1 MISILRGDA
10 RSLPLPDACIDLIL
24 TSPPYW
30 QLRSYSDQGEHYEGQ
45 IGSEPTPGEYLD
57 NLLNC
62 TREWMRVLK
71 PTGSIFINLGDK
83 YANDT
88 KWDGN
93 RKRPSSKHGKTEII
107 RRKQNTGF
115 PPKSLMG
122 LPWRYA
128 IRCIDELGLILRAE
142 IIWEKVNGLPESVT
156 DRVRRSHEQV
166 FHFTKQQKYFS
177 AVDEIR
183 EPHTG
188 TAHDQGPN
196 ATVQVSLSGEG
207 VKHRTFRSRVDDYNP
222 LGKLPGSVWSIPSS
236 PLKVPEWVGV
246 DHFAA
251 YPPELCRRIILG
263 WSPKEICG
271 KCHEGRFPVSNREVI
286 HLRPGDYRGNAGLN
300 EDEAHG
306 FDRRA
311 GTHKL
316 SRNTILGYACA
327 CTPYTDHKGTGESTT
342 FKGRYSEAV
351 KAGVYEVLG
360 NRKRTG
366 PWREYHLDDWDAP
379 ETTPGVIC
387 DPFGG
392 TGTSA
397 MVADVLGRDAIS
409 VDMSADYC
417 KLASWRVHD
426 PVERAKV
433 LKEKISRKDIPPRD
447 QPSLFE
453 EM

>member
-10 RSLPLPDACIDLIL
+10 RSLPLPDACIDLIM

-57 NLLNC
+57 NLLDC

-71 PTGSIFINLGDK
+71 PSGSIFVNCGDK

-166 FHFTKQQKYFS
+166 FHFTKQQKYFT

-183 EPHTG
+183 EPYIEPDRVRSDTFGGNSAAKGVRHAGPGIYTG
-188 TAHDQGPN
+188 PVN
-196 ATVQVSLSGEG
+196 S
-207 VKHRTFRSRVDDYNP
+207 

-263 WSPKEICG
+263 WSPSGICM
-271 KCHEGRFPVSNREVI
+271 KCSKPRRPIVDKPGLTGHNNNPFSRDGSNLKSTI
-286 HLRPGDYRGNAGLN
+286 DGGQKIWN
-300 EDEAHG
+300 ERMKNP
-306 FDRRA
+306 DR
-311 GTHKL
+311 
-316 SRNTILGYACA
+316 IIGYACA
-327 CTPYTDHKGTGESTT
+327 CPDDSAPTSPS
-342 FKGRYSEAV
+342 V
-351 KAGVYEVLG
+351 VL
-360 NRKRTG
+360 
-366 PWREYHLDDWDAP
+366 
-379 ETTPGVIC
+379 

-392 TGTSA
+392 TGTTA
-397 MVADVLGRDAIS
+397 MTADVLGRNAIS
-409 VDMSADYC
+409 VDMSMDYC